1 MKYKEKT
8 KAQRVDELTSLHSR
22 VQAALEESYKALQE
36 SEARY
41 RNFVENAIDS
51 CLEYDLDGICTFC
64 NESAYTN
71 LGYSR
76 EEYMRIRHHE
86 RYVSKADADKVL
98 AAVKEVY
105 RTGVPA
111 KIIAAKIIC
120 KDGRPK
126 IYEAMVSLV
135 YGTTGKPVGFRCIA
149 RDITQRK
156 ELEAEQERYKNFVD
170 NISDGCFEFDL
181 AGQLTFCNEG
191 FLRIFGYTREEMM
204 TLSRWERHI
213 SQEDAKKI
221 FRMYEEMYRKD
232 ISFKIL
238 EYAIVRS
245 DGEVRDFEAS
255 VSLIR
260 NSEGKTVGF
269 RGICRDITERKKS
282 EVEQERY
289 RNFIENIEDGC
300 FESDLA
306 GYSTFSNEAV
316 KKIMGY
322 SQEELAQMNV
332 TGYSEPE
339 EAKRITQIFNN
350 IYLTGVPAKMYDQTI
365 IRKDGEIRTLN
376 ASASL
381 IRHASGKPVGFR
393 GIVRDVTEQ
402 KSMESEREKM
412 RGQLTKS
419 QKMEAIGT
427 LAGGIAHDFNN
438 LLMGIQGYVSLML
451 LDTNPSHPHYERLK
465 TIETQVQSG
474 ADLTRQLLGFARG
487 GRYEIK
493 PTNINELV
501 SRTANIFGRTKK
513 EISIH
518 QKYAGDI
525 PSVEVDRIQIEQVLL
540 NLFVNAWQAMPSG
553 GSIYL
558 ETTNVFLDE
567 SYVKLFEIKP
577 GPYVKIS
584 VADTGMG
591 MDAKVKERVFEP
603 FFTTKEMGR
612 GAGLGLASAYGI
624 IKGHNGLIDVKSERG
639 QGTMFSIYLPVSDK
653 KVVSQEKPAGKTVR
667 GKETVLIVDDEKII
681 TDVTGEMLS
690 ELGYKVL
697 TAPSGEEAVDI
708 YRDNKDEID
717 LVIMDMIMPGIG
729 GGEAFDRIM
738 ALNSQAR
745 VILSSGYS
753 LTGHAKKI
761 MSRGARAFLQKPFH
775 LEELSQKV
783 REVLE
788 R

>member
-1 MKYKEKT
+1 MQHKEKT
-8 KAQRVDELTSLHSR
+8 KAQLFDELTSLSCR
-22 VQAALEESYKALQE
+22 VQELEESYKALQE

-41 RNFVENAIDS
+41 RNFVENTIDS
-51 CLEYDLDGICTFC
+51 CLEYDLHGICTFC
-64 NESAYTN
+64 NESAYKS

-76 EEYMRIRHHE
+76 EEYMRKHHHE
-86 RYVSKADADKVL
+86 RFASKADADKVF
-98 AAVKEVY
+98 ATFNEVY

-111 KIIAAKIIC
+111 KIIAMKVLC
-120 KDGRPK
+120 KDGRLK
-126 IYEAMVSLV
+126 IYESVVSLFC
-135 YGTTGKPVGFRCIA
+135 GTDGKPAGFRSIV

-156 ELEAEQERYKNFVD
+156 KLEAEQKRYRNFVD

-181 AGQLTFCNEG
+181 AGQITFCNEG
-191 FLRIFGYTREEMM
+191 FLRIFGYTREAMM
-204 TLSRWERHI
+204 KRTRWERHT
-213 SQEDAKKI
+213 SREDAKKV
-221 FRMYEEMYRKD
+221 FRMYDEMYRKD

-238 EYAIVRS
+238 EYAILRG
-245 DGEVRDFEAS
+245 DGEVRDFETS

-260 NSEGKTVGF
+260 TADGKAIGF

-282 EVEQERY
+282 EVERERY

-316 KKIMGY
+316 KKIIGY

-332 TGYSEPE
+332 TNYTEPE
-339 EAKRITQIFNN
+339 EAKRIMQIFNN
-350 IYLTGVPAKMYDQTI
+350 IYLTGEPAKMYYHAI
-365 IRKDGEIRTLN
+365 IRKDGEIRMLN
-376 ASASL
+376 ASTSL
-381 IRHASGKPVGFR
+381 IRSASGKPVGFR
-393 GIVRDVTEQ
+393 GIVRDITEQ
-402 KSMESEREKM
+402 KRMESEREKL
-412 RGQLTKS
+412 RGQLTQA

-493 PTNINELV
+493 PTNLNELV

-518 QKYAGDI
+518 QKYAQDI
-525 PSVEVDRIQIEQVLL
+525 QIVEVDQIQIEQVLL
-540 NLFVNAWQAMPSG
+540 NLFVNAWQAMPGG

-567 SYVKLFEIKP
+567 SYVKPYEIKP

-584 VADTGMG
+584 VTDTGMG
-591 MDAKVKERVFEP
+591 MDVKVKERLFEP

-624 IKGHNGLIDVKSERG
+624 IKGHNGLIDVLSERG

-653 KVVSQEKPAGKTVR
+653 KVESQEKPAGETMR
-667 GKETVLIVDDEKII
+667 GKETVLIVDDEKIF

-690 ELGYKVL
+690 GLGYKVL
-697 TAPSGEEAVDI
+697 TVPSGEEAVDI
-708 YRDNKDEID
+708 YRAQKDEID
-717 LVIMDMIMPGIG
+717 LVILDMIMPGIG
-729 GGEAFDRIM
+729 GGGAFDRIM
-738 ALNSQAR
+738 ALNSEAR

-753 LTGHAKKI
+753 LTGHAKEI
-761 MSRGARAFLQKPFH
+761 MSRGARAFLQKPFR
-775 LEELSQKV
+775 LEELSRKV

-788 R
+788 M

>member
-1 MKYKEKT
+1 MQHKEKT
-8 KAQRVDELTSLHSR
+8 KAQLFDELTSLQSR
-22 VQAALEESYKALQE
+22 VQALEESSKALQE

-51 CLEYDLDGICTFC
+51 CLEYDLDGRCTFC

-76 EEYMRIRHHE
+76 EEYMRASHYE

-98 AAVKEVY
+98 AAVKKVY
-105 RTGVPA
+105 RTRVPS
-111 KIIAAKIIC
+111 KIIAAKILC
-120 KDGRPK
+120 KDGRLK
-126 IYEAMVSLV
+126 IYEAMVSLI
-135 YGTTGKPVGFRCIA
+135 YGTNGKPVGFRCIA

-156 ELEAEQERYKNFVD
+156 ELEAEQERYQNFVD

-181 AGQLTFCNEG
+181 AGRITFCNEG
-191 FLRIFGYTREEMM
+191 FLRIFRYLREAMM
-204 TLSRWERHI
+204 RLSRWERHI
-213 SQEDAKKI
+213 SREDAKNV

-232 ISFKIL
+232 IPFKML

-260 NSEGKTVGF
+260 NVEGKAVGF

-282 EVEQERY
+282 EMEQERY

-300 FESDLA
+300 FECDLA

-339 EAKRITQIFNN
+339 EAKKILQIFNN
-350 IYLTGVPAKMYDQTI
+350 IYLTGEPVKMYDHAI
-365 IRKDGEIRTLN
+365 VRKDGEIRMLN

-381 IRHASGKPVGFR
+381 IRNASGKPIGFR
-393 GIVRDVTEQ
+393 GIVRDITEQ
-402 KSMESEREKM
+402 KSMESDREKL
-412 RGQLTKS
+412 RAQLTQA

-493 PTNINELV
+493 PTNLNELV
-501 SRTANIFGRTKK
+501 NRTANVFGRTKK
-513 EISIH
+513 EISIY
-518 QKYAGDI
+518 QKYAHDI
-525 PSVEVDRIQIEQVLL
+525 QIVETDQIQIEQVLL
-540 NLFVNAWQAMPSG
+540 NLLVNAWQAMPGG

-567 SYVKLFEIKP
+567 SYVKPFEIKP

-591 MDAKVKERVFEP
+591 MDIKVKERIFEP
-603 FFTTKEMGR
+603 FFTTKEMGH

-639 QGTMFSIYLPVSDK
+639 QGTMFSIYLPVSKK
-653 KVVSQEKPAGKTVR
+653 KVVSQDKLESKMMR
-667 GKETVLIVDDEKII
+667 GKETVLIVDDEKTI
-681 TDVTGEMLS
+681 TDVIGEMLS
-690 ELGYKVL
+690 GLGYKVL
-697 TAPSGEEAVDI
+697 IAGSGEQAVDI
-708 YRDNKDEID
+708 YGDKKDEID
-717 LVIMDMIMPGIG
+717 LVILDMIMPGIG

-738 ALNSQAR
+738 ALNSKAR

-753 LTGHAKKI
+753 LTGQAKEI
-761 MSRGARAFLQKPFH
+761 MNRGVRAFLQKPFH
-775 LEELSQKV
+775 LEDLSQKV
-783 REVLE
+783 RDVLE
-788 R
+788 M

>member
-1 MKYKEKT
+1 MQHKEKT
-8 KAQRVDELTSLHSR
+8 KAQLFDELTSLSCR
-22 VQAALEESYKALQE
+22 VQALEESYKALQE

-51 CLEYDLDGICTFC
+51 CLEYDLHGICTFC
-64 NESAYTN
+64 NESAYTS

-76 EEYMRIRHHE
+76 EEYMRRRHRE

-111 KIIAAKIIC
+111 KIIAMKVLC
-120 KDGRPK
+120 KDGRLK
-126 IYEAMVSLV
+126 IYESVVSLFC
-135 YGTTGKPVGFRCIA
+135 GTDGKPAGFRSIV

-156 ELEAEQERYKNFVD
+156 KLEAEQERYQNFVD

-181 AGQLTFCNEG
+181 AGQITFCNEG
-191 FLRIFGYTREEMM
+191 FLRIFGYTLEAMM
-204 TLSRWERHI
+204 KLSRWERHT
-213 SQEDAKKI
+213 SREDAKEV
-221 FRMYEEMYRKD
+221 FRMYDEMYRKD
-232 ISFKIL
+232 ISFKLL
-238 EYAIVRS
+238 EYAILRS
-245 DGEVRDFEAS
+245 DGAVRDFETS

-260 NSEGKTVGF
+260 NAEGKAVGF

-350 IYLTGVPAKMYDQTI
+350 IYLTGEPAKMYDQTI

-402 KSMESEREKM
+402 KKMEAEREKL
-412 RGQLTKS
+412 REQLTQA

-451 LDTNPSHPHYERLK
+451 LDTNPSHPHYEWLK

-493 PTNINELV
+493 PTNLNELV
-501 SRTANIFGRTKK
+501 SRTANVFGRTKK
-513 EISIH
+513 EISIY
-518 QKYAGDI
+518 QKYAQDI
-525 PSVEVDRIQIEQVLL
+525 QIVEIDQIQIEQVLL
-540 NLFVNAWQAMPSG
+540 NLFVNAWQAMPGG

-567 SYVKLFEIKP
+567 SYVKPYEIKP

-591 MDAKVKERVFEP
+591 MDAKVKERIFEP

-612 GAGLGLASAYGI
+612 GAGLGMASAYGI

-653 KVVSQEKPAGKTVR
+653 KVVSQEKPAGKMMM

-690 ELGYKVL
+690 GLGYKVL
-697 TAPSGEEAVDI
+697 TVPSGEEAVDI
-708 YRDNKDEID
+708 YRAQKDEID

-738 ALNSQAR
+738 ALNSRSQ
-745 VILSSGYS
+745 GY
-753 LTGHAKKI
+753 
-761 MSRGARAFLQKPFH
+761 P
-775 LEELSQKV
+775 
-783 REVLE
+783 LE
-788 R
+788 RLQPDRTC

>member
-1 MKYKEKT
+1 MQHKEKT
-8 KAQRVDELTSLHSR
+8 KAQLFDELTSLSCR
-22 VQAALEESYKALQE
+22 VQELEESYKALQE

-41 RNFVENAIDS
+41 RNFVENTIDS
-51 CLEYDLDGICTFC
+51 CLEYDLHGICTFC
-64 NESAYTN
+64 NESAYKS

-76 EEYMRIRHHE
+76 EEYMRKHHHE
-86 RYVSKADADKVL
+86 RFASKADADKVF
-98 AAVKEVY
+98 ATFNEVY

-111 KIIAAKIIC
+111 KIIAMKVLC
-120 KDGRPK
+120 KDGRLK
-126 IYEAMVSLV
+126 IYESVVSLIC
-135 YGTTGKPVGFRCIA
+135 GTDGKPAGFRSIV

-156 ELEAEQERYKNFVD
+156 KLEAEQKRYRNFVD

-181 AGQLTFCNEG
+181 AGQITFCNEG
-191 FLRIFGYTREEMM
+191 FLRIFGYTREAMM
-204 TLSRWERHI
+204 KLSRWERHT
-213 SQEDAKKI
+213 SREDAKKV
-221 FRMYEEMYRKD
+221 FRMYDEMYRKD

-238 EYAIVRS
+238 EYAILRG
-245 DGEVRDFEAS
+245 DGEVRDFETS

-260 NSEGKTVGF
+260 TADGKAIGF

-282 EVEQERY
+282 EVERERY

-316 KKIMGY
+316 KKIIGY

-332 TGYSEPE
+332 TNYTEPE
-339 EAKRITQIFNN
+339 EAKRIMQIFNN
-350 IYLTGVPAKMYDQTI
+350 IYLTGEPAKMYYHAI
-365 IRKDGEIRTLN
+365 IRKDGEIRMLN
-376 ASASL
+376 ASTSL
-381 IRHASGKPVGFR
+381 IRSASGKPVGFR
-393 GIVRDVTEQ
+393 GIVRDITEQ
-402 KSMESEREKM
+402 KRMESEREKL
-412 RGQLTKS
+412 RGQLTQA

-493 PTNINELV
+493 PTNLNELV

-518 QKYAGDI
+518 QKYAQDI
-525 PSVEVDRIQIEQVLL
+525 QIVEVDQIQIEQVLL
-540 NLFVNAWQAMPSG
+540 NLFVNAWQAMPGG

-567 SYVKLFEIKP
+567 SYVKPYEIKP

-584 VADTGMG
+584 VTDTGMG
-591 MDAKVKERVFEP
+591 MDVKVKERLFEP

-624 IKGHNGLIDVKSERG
+624 IKGHNGLIDVLSERG

-653 KVVSQEKPAGKTVR
+653 KVESQEKPAGETMR
-667 GKETVLIVDDEKII
+667 GKETVLIVDDEKIF

-690 ELGYKVL
+690 GLGYKVL
-697 TAPSGEEAVDI
+697 TVPSGEEAVDI
-708 YRDNKDEID
+708 YRAQKDEID
-717 LVIMDMIMPGIG
+717 LVILDIIMPGIG
-729 GGEAFDRIM
+729 GRGAFDRIM
-738 ALNSQAR
+738 ALNSEAR

-753 LTGHAKKI
+753 LTGHAKEI
-761 MSRGARAFLQKPFH
+761 MSRGARAFLQKPFR
-775 LEELSQKV
+775 LEELSRKV

-788 R
+788 M